1 MAIDLRHSPLRFTPF
16 SLCFCRPAQARPSW
30 LRLHVQGVM
39 IPLFTCEGLNASQAN
54 KED

>member
-1 MAIDLRHSPLRFTPF
+1 MAIDLRHSALRFTPF
-16 SLCFCRPAQARPSW
+16 SLYFCQPAEARPSW

-39 IPLFTCEGLNASQAN
+39 IALFTGEGLNARQAN